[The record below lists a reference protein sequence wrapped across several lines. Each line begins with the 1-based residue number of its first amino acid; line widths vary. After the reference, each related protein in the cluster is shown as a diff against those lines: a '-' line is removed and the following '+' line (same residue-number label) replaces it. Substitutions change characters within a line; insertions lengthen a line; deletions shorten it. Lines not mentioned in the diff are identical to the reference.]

1 MGESV
6 DPLGQNP
13 LGVVELAATSFYVSD
28 LDKAI
33 TWYREILGLE
43 PMNVGQDGD
52 LYAAYS
58 IGGAVVVLE
67 PREAAI
73 DPCEPGAE
81 STTINL
87 LVSRE
92 SAQVRQELMR
102 RGVSCSELVASPNF
116 VSFLI
121 RDRDGNRF
129 YVSRA
134 VSQEARDAVRDVSTS
149 AR

>member
-1 MGESV
+1 MGEPQS
-6 DPLGQNP
+6 PLGNI
-13 LGVVELAATSFYVSD
+13 ELAATSFYVRD

-33 TWYREILGLE
+33 AWYEETLGLQ
-43 PMNVGQDGD
+43 PMNAGEDGHR
-52 LYAAYS
+52 YAAYS
-58 IGGAVVVLE
+58 VGGAVVVLE

-73 DPCEPGAE
+73 EPCEPGTE

-92 SAQVRQELMR
+92 PAEVRQELMR
-102 RGVSCSELVASPNF
+102 RGVSCSELVESPNF

-134 VSQEARDAVRDVSTS
+134 VSQEARDAVRDVSAVTG
-149 AR
+149 

>member
-1 MGESV
+1 MGEPQK
-6 DPLGQNP
+6 PLGDI
-13 LGVVELAATSFYVSD
+13 ELAATSFYVSE
-28 LDKAI
+28 LDEAI
-33 TWYREILGLE
+33 AWYGETLGLQ
-43 PMNVGQDGD
+43 PMTVGEDGD
-52 LYAAYS
+52 RYAAYS

-73 DPCEPGAE
+73 EPCEPGAE

-92 SAQVRQELMR
+92 PAEVRQELIR
-102 RGVSCSELVASPNF
+102 RGVSCSELVESPNF

-134 VSQEARDAVRDVSTS
+134 VSQEARDAVRNVSAVS
-149 AR
+149 G